1 MKELNDFIK
10 ISKYAGERFDLVQAG
25 GGNCS
30 VKLDNGDMVIKS
42 SGYLLSDI
50 QINNGYSKVNN
61 KKIIDIIKSE
71 QIINEKNKKKRE
83 NISSNL
89 LQDAIL
95 DKINRPSI
103 ETLMHSLLHKFT
115 LHTHPLVVNMLVIQK
130 EYKEILM
137 SIFQGHQI
145 AIVPYKTPGVELAL
159 ELDKTLKDFETI
171 PKIIF
176 LQNHGLIITSPY
188 NQEIKK
194 ITEMVLDKIEKY
206 LRINM
211 SRYKYTN
218 KISSL
223 LNKVEKNSKISFLS
237 EDSFLNEQIK
247 HNKEL
252 FLQKPFCPDG
262 LVFCGVTSVI
272 IKNLYDSL
280 PIEHYKKRYFEL
292 PKVVILG
299 NRIFFIASNI
309 KKAKEIEEVMKFNIM
324 VLEKNMKSNKNF
336 LEEDELAYLNNW
348 EAEKYRQKI

>member
-1 MKELNDFIK
+1 
-10 ISKYAGERFDLVQAG
+10 
-25 GGNCS
+25 
-30 VKLDNGDMVIKS
+30 
-42 SGYLLSDI
+42 
-50 QINNGYSKVNN
+50 
-61 KKIIDIIKSE
+61 
-71 QIINEKNKKKRE
+71 
-83 NISSNL
+83 
-89 LQDAIL
+89 
-95 DKINRPSI
+95 
-103 ETLMHSLLHKFT
+103 
-115 LHTHPLVVNMLVIQK
+115 MLVIQK
-130 EYKEILM
+130 NIRNTYVNFSRPSNCI
-137 SIFQGHQI
+137 S
-145 AIVPYKTPGVELAL
+145 AIQNTRVELAL
-159 ELDKTLKDFETI
+159 ELDKTLKDFEQS
-171 PKIIF
+171 KIIF

-272 IKNLYDSL
+272 IKNLNDSL
-280 PIEHYKKRYFEL
+280 PIENYKKRYFEL

-309 KKAKEIEEVMKFNIM
+309 KKAKIEEVMKFNIM
-324 VLEKNMKSNKNF
+324 VLEK
-336 LEEDELAYLNNW
+336 
-348 EAEKYRQKI
+348 I